1 MDNDH
6 NELSKRVYKV
16 FFYYS
21 WRQGK
26 LIITV
31 ILYFET
37 GIAIEARIA
46 MVPVKKI
53 VTKTPIFCNVYD
65 FWTKRMSRLI
75 LVSCNFWKH
84 LEEMHIMVT
93 LFWCVIVQF

>member
-31 ILYFET
+31 ILYFEI
-37 GIAIEARIA
+37 GIA
-46 MVPVKKI
+46 MVPIKKLS
-53 VTKTPIFCNVYD
+53 
-65 FWTKRMSRLI
+65 WE
-75 LVSCNFWKH
+75 H
-84 LEEMHIMVT
+84 LF
-93 LFWCVIVQF
+93 L